1 MKERN
6 GSRKVKLTRTVVWQW

>member
-1 MKERN
+1 MEERN